1 MASHSAV
8 TRVEVVAGGRLRLEG
23 RLAPGRRRVV
33 ARHRGSGTVIEVP
46 SVRAGEDPEFEAT
59 LDVTALPPAA
69 STWDLS
75 AVGDDGEEERLV
87 APPEDEL
94 PPEDEVAK
102 ARGAEAVYRWRPY
115 ATAKGNLSI
124 ELRTRPL
131 APHAEVERVTV
142 GGGAVTVATRGEGR
156 IVAVSRATGAEVAGD
171 GTSVALAR
179 LAGDLE
185 ETEIWDLFLEAADRS
200 RLRLGAHLDGIANKH
215 DVFVFPAE
223 EIAGRR
229 VRPYY
234 TSSNNLSIR
243 SRPLDD
249 GDEGEDSTGGGSGE
263 HDDDARSDPS
273 ADGGPVPPADDPSPS
288 LAQRIAARRLR
299 RLLRRGRP
307 GRGSPRPGP
316 VRIVLGHAFGL
327 GGTIRTALNL
337 AGHLART
344 REVEVVSVVR
354 RRDVPLIPFPDG
366 VKVTVLHDQR
376 AAAAAPSSVLVHP
389 DEWFSQMATLE
400 TDRRL
405 ARALRSWR
413 SGTVITTR
421 SALNIAA
428 ARLAPTSVGVVAQ
441 EHMHFGGYGEAVA
454 EQKREAYPGLDALAV
469 LTDDDLRE
477 YRDAMHGATTRLAR
491 IRNALPPLPGGT
503 SSLQTPTVIAA
514 GRLVPQKGFD
524 LLVPAFAPVAHR
536 RPDWRLRIYGH
547 ARPYRYHAL
556 RRLIF
561 EHELYNEVLLM
572 GRTER
577 LGEEMARA
585 SLFVLSSRFEGLPMV
600 IIEAMSKGLPV
611 VAFDCPTG
619 PREMIDDG
627 VDGTLVPEGD
637 VAALGEAM
645 LELIEDE
652 PKRRRYGA
660 AALEKARSYDIEVIG
675 AQWEQLIASI
685 ERSGG

>member
-1 MASHSAV
+1 VLFRRREAPRSTV
-8 TRVEVVAGGRLRLEG
+8 RRVEVVAGGRLRLEG
-23 RLAPGRRRVV
+23 TLAPGRRGVV
-33 ARHRGSGTVIEVP
+33 VRHRGSGAVVSVP
-46 SVRAGEDPEFEAT
+46 SVRAGDDPEFEAT
-59 LDVTALPPAA
+59 LDVTSLPPAA
-69 STWDLS
+69 STWDVS

-87 APPEDEL
+87 APPGDEL
-94 PPEDEVAK
+94 PPEDDVAK

-124 ELRTRPL
+124 ELRARPL

-142 GGGAVTVATRGEGR
+142 AGGIVTVAAHGEGR
-156 IVAVSRATGAEVAGD
+156 IVAVSRATRAEVAGD
-171 GTSVALAR
+171 GTSVVLAR

-200 RLRLGAHLDGIANKH
+200 RLRLGAHLDGIRNKH

-243 SRPLDD
+243 SRPLD
-249 GDEGEDSTGGGSGE
+249 EGEEESPAADEREDDEPSGTGA
-263 HDDDARSDPS
+263 DA
-273 ADGGPVPPADDPSPS
+273 PPPTI
-288 LAQRIAARRLR
+288 LQRLVAWRLR
-299 RLLRRGRP
+299 RLDRRGRP
-307 GRGSPRPGP
+307 GRGAPRPGP

-337 AGHLART
+337 AGHLAKT

-376 AAAAAPSSVLVHP
+376 DAAPAPPSVLVHP
-389 DEWFSQMATLE
+389 DEWFSQMATLD

-428 ARLAPTSVGVVAQ
+428 ARLTPRRAGVVAQ
-441 EHMHFGGYGEAVA
+441 EHMHFAGYGDAVA
-454 EQKREAYPGLDALAV
+454 EQKREAYPALDALAV
-469 LTDDDLRE
+469 LTDDDLQE
-477 YRDAMHGATTRLAR
+477 YREALPASATRLAR

-503 SSLQTPTVIAA
+503 SSLDVPTVIAA

-524 LLVPAFAPVAHR
+524 LLVPAFAPVARR

-627 VDGTLVPEGD
+627 VDGILVPEGD

-685 ERSGG
+685 ERSDG